1 MASFIQTLTVSQ
13 SHTILT
19 ASFAFRDY
27 NRPNSHLFI
36 HVTNRHWA
44 LINSFKNT
52 FYVPGILPGLVIQ
65 WSRILLTMRETDI
78 ITYKSLE
85 GKAQSLWECKTGQSV
100 LVWSGYK
107 SFLEK
112 CCLNWRM
119 NGKSWRV
126 WCICVC
132 TQAHAEFF
140 QIVEKKPVTF
150 FKGPEE
156 RQNVEG
162 GRGREREESSA
173 EGTMGQGPQPPGRS
187 ERYQPRV
194 RLVENGVIRPITG
207 VKYKRNWW
215 VNPRGFSSIGC
226 LWADLLIWFIWFWQ
240 NKYCNTL

>member
-119 NGKSWRV
+119 NRKSWRV

-132 TQAHAEFF
+132 TQAHTEFF
-140 QIVEKKPVTF
+140 QIVEKKHVTF
-150 FKGPEE
+150 FKDPEG
-156 RQNVEG
+156 QDVEG
-162 GRGREREESSA
+162 GRGREREETGT
-173 EGTMGQGPQPPGRS
+173 EGTMGQVPQPPGRS
-187 ERYQPRV
+187 ERCPASGESGKELGDKGHHRGRFQEQLMSESPWFQFHWL
-194 RLVENGVIRPITG
+194 LVCLICLFSLFGFD
-207 VKYKRNWW
+207 KY
-215 VNPRGFSSIGC
+215 
-226 LWADLLIWFIWFWQ
+226 
-240 NKYCNTL
+240 